1 MAGTQLPKALIL
13 GVYGAFGRRLGG
25 WLAISHLIA
34 LLGELGVDEQ
44 AVRSSTS
51 RLKRRGMLERE
62 RRGGVSGYALT
73 SVALDVLAEGD
84 RRIYTSRGVADLDEG
99 WVLVVFSIPESRRD
113 QRHVLRSR
121 LTWLG
126 FGNLAA
132 GVWVAPARAR
142 GDAEATLARL
152 GLASYVDIFEASYAG
167 FDDVRSLV
175 RRAWDLPALAKG
187 YGEFLD
193 AQRPVLHA
201 WESAEHTDAEERA
214 VPEDRAAAAERER
227 AAFVDYMTALTQWRR
242 LPFLDP
248 GLPAEVLPEGW
259 PGHAASGVFHALHDL
274 IEPRAAAW
282 VGFVVGER

>member
-132 GVWVAPARAR
+132 GVWIAPARVRA
-142 GDAEATLARL
+142 DAEAMLTRL
-152 GLASYVDIFEASYAG
+152 GLAAYVDIFEASYVG
-167 FDDVRSLV
+167 FDDVQALV
-175 RRAWDLPALAKG
+175 GRAWDLPALAKG

-201 WESAEHTDAEERA
+201 WEATEPPGADGH
-214 VPEDRAAAAERER
+214 AAAERDR
-227 AAFVDYMTALTQWRR
+227 AAFADYMMALTQWRR

-259 PGHAASGVFHALHDL
+259 PGHAAADVFHALHEL

-282 VGFVVGER
+282 VRSVVGES

>member
-1 MAGTQLPKALIL
+1 MAGPQLPKALIL

-34 LLGELGVDEQ
+34 LLGELGVDDQ

-51 RLKRRGMLERE
+51 RLKRRGLLERE
-62 RRGGVSGYALT
+62 RRDGLSGYALT
-73 SVALDVLAEGD
+73 SVALDILAEGD
-84 RRIYTSRGVADLDEG
+84 QRIYARRGPADLREG

-121 LTWLG
+121 LVWLG

-132 GVWVAPARAR
+132 GVWIAPARAR

-152 GLASYVDIFEASYAG
+152 GLASYVDIFEATYAG

-201 WESAEHTDAEERA
+201 WEATERTDAE
-214 VPEDRAAAAERER
+214 VRAAAAEAAAAELER

-259 PGHAASGVFHALHDL
+259 PGHVASGVFHALHDL

-282 VGFVVGER
+282 VRSVAGER